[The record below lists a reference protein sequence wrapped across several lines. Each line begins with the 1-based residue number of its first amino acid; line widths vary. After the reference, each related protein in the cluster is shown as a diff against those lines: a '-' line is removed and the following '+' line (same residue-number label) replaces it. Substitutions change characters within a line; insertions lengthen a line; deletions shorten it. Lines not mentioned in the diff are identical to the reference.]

1 MSEEEIKA
9 IWEGLSGSTISYGNM
24 NIFIAFPGVRSKL
37 GPDFRYAVVFVDGI
51 KIEGDAECH
60 VFSSDWFKHKHNQ
73 DPNFSSVKIHIVWQ
87 EDVRLDGI
95 TISLSK
101 IRALNSSNL
110 FLCAGASEEEKRAEL
125 IRTAFV
131 RLSRKSQR
139 ISDRA
144 KEVGDAQ
151 ALYEFLAEAFGYEKF
166 RNTLL
171 MFARRYS
178 YQDALRASGKSDIAG
193 DFISSFRL
201 VKNLPSRPQNDPKRR
216 IRALLEFLKKNHP
229 ISEKILEFFDR
240 KRPYRDWQSEFLVRG
255 LGYGRFR
262 TIIANVLLPYIMNY
276 RDKHDVLLFFSSF
289 PPEESNRII
298 KTGMRILN
306 LKKINLVEGQGI
318 MEIFNNRCSKYLCY
332 LCSLR
337 R

>member
-1 MSEEEIKA
+1 MTEEEIKA
-9 IWEGLSGSTISYGNM
+9 IWEGLSGSNISYGNAR
-24 NIFIAFPGVRSKL
+24 IFIAFTGVRSKF
-37 GPDFRYAVVFVDGI
+37 GPDFRSAVVFVDGI

-60 VFSSDWFKHKHNQ
+60 VLSSDWFRHKHNQ

-87 EDVRLDGI
+87 EDVNLDGI

-101 IRALNSSNL
+101 IRALNSSDS

-125 IRTAFV
+125 LRTAFV
-131 RLSRKSQR
+131 RLSRKAQR

-144 KEVGDAQ
+144 REVGDEQ
-151 ALYEFLAEAFGYEKF
+151 SLYEFLAEAFGYEKF
-166 RNTLL
+166 RNTLV

-178 YQDALRASGKSDIAG
+178 YETVLRAGGSDIIEY
-193 DFISSFRL
+193 FISSFRL

-216 IRALLEFLKKNHP
+216 IKSLLEFLKKNHP
-229 ISEKILEFFDR
+229 ISEKILEFFD
-240 KRPYRDWQSEFLVRG
+240 KKKPYRDWQNEFLVKG

-262 TIIANVLLPYIMNY
+262 TITANVLLPYIMNY
-276 RDKHDVLLFFSSF
+276 RDKHDALLFFSSF
-289 PPEESNRII
+289 PPEEINRVI
-298 KTGMRILN
+298 KTGMKILN